1 LPSRHL
7 VAYLRALRDAAPELD
22 LHIWEANCEELGDAL
37 TEGKV
42 DLAIMT
48 SPSYS
53 DPLRPIP
60 VFRERY
66 HVAFPPGHRY
76 ERMNAVPMK
85 EFEGED
91 YVKRLHC
98 EFPSN
103 FVRLGVA
110 KPYQA
115 VRTRYVGEREGWVQ
129 AMVSAGLGMTVMPE
143 FLPILPGIETR
154 LIIEPEVHRQISF
167 VTIAGRQHARPVDIA
182 VKTARS
188 FPWDSLSADPAGE
201 RESA

>member
-1 LPSRHL
+1 
-7 VAYLRALRDAAPELD
+7 
-22 LHIWEANCEELGDAL
+22 
-37 TEGKV
+37 
-42 DLAIMT
+42 MT

-53 DPLRPIP
+53 DPLRLIP
-60 VFRERY
+60 VFRESY

-85 EFEGED
+85 QFEGED
-91 YVKRLHC
+91 YVKSLHC

-115 VRTRYVGEREGWVQ
+115 VRTRYVKEREDWVQ

-167 VTIAGRQHARPVDIA
+167 VTVRGRQHSHPVDLA